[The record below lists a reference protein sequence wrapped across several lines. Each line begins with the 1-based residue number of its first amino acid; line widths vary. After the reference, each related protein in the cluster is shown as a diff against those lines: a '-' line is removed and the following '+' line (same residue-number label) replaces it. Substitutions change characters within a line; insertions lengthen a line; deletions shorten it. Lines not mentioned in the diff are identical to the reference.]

1 MLGVFSIFGE
11 KASRLSLFS
20 RATKIGGPPLRTY
33 PVEKLLPTV
42 RPPPPLSLWRITG
55 LQLQLLDKVSQLQV
69 IPSLPPK
76 AGAAENH
83 ENHKSEEAWAATPP

>member
-42 RPPPPLSLWRITG
+42 RPSPPILTPALFVEDNG
-55 LQLQLLDKVSQLQV
+55 L
-69 IPSLPPK
+69 
-76 AGAAENH
+76 AA
-83 ENHKSEEAWAATPP
+83 AATR